1 MQEGYYWIQYNGGQQ
16 IAYYVP
22 EVINDLDTGKT
33 VIGAWYVTRGDDL
46 CNNGEVE
53 VISGPLEA
61 PGDLPRTFDSVE
73 EATQQCDFLRLHVER
88 AAELCN
94 DARRELERAEL
105 DLEALVEQYN
115 EQAKIAGVKAIELN
129 VAK

>member
-1 MQEGYYWIQYNGGQQ
+1 MKEGYYWIQYNGGQQ

-46 CNNGEVE
+46 CHNGEVE
-53 VISGPLEA
+53 VLSGPLEA
-61 PGDLPRTFDSVE
+61 PGDYSRGFNSVA
-73 EATQQCDFLRLHVER
+73 EATQQCDFLRFHVER

-105 DLEALVEQYN
+105 DLAALVEQYN
-115 EQAKIAGVKAIELN
+115 EQAKIAGIKAIELN
-129 VAK
+129 AGQ